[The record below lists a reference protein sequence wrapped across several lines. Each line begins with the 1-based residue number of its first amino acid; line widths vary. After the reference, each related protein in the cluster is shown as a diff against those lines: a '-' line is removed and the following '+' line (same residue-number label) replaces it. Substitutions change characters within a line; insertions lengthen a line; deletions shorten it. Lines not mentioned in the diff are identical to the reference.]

1 MYLPYHTFMTESTHS
16 KTNLDWME
24 EAIAKLASNKF
35 HVITKL
41 NELIQRIMV
50 LETNQQQSSSP
61 SSSSTNPPH
70 VTPSSRLPHMKLEVP
85 RFDGTDPSEWIFKI
99 NQFFVYH
106 VTPEP
111 KCLTIAS
118 FYMEGPTL
126 AWFQWMMRN
135 GQLTSWSGLLQALE
149 VRFAPFQYEDPTS
162 HHHTTHFSHFH
173 NIHVLKDQNTMSSS
187 QSILI
192 NTQELC
198 NIYTKTQSYM
208 QCGILSM
215 KNHVGRLG
223 VHDKTNH
230 TLASQATLTR

>member
-1 MYLPYHTFMTESTHS
+1 MVFSLRELRDMYLPYHTFMTESTHS

-106 VTPEP
+106 ATPEP

-135 GQLTSWSGLLQALE
+135 GQLTSWSGCFKLLKRILPLSSTMILLE
-149 VRFAPFQYEDPTS
+149 S
-162 HHHTTHFSHFH
+162 FS
-173 NIHVLKDQNTMSSS
+173 N
-187 QSILI
+187 
-192 NTQELC
+192 
-198 NIYTKTQSYM
+198 
-208 QCGILSM
+208 
-215 KNHVGRLG
+215 
-223 VHDKTNH
+223 
-230 TLASQATLTR
+230 